1 MAAASGSGS
10 LKEYLKR
17 YGYNN
22 EDDKKKKKKK
32 VQSKPDATGLLVVD
46 EDPVWQKTVNLEEEN
61 SDDSAGINYTI
72 LNLILIC
79 SSR

>member
-1 MAAASGSGS
+1 MAAAASSGSNS

-17 YGYNN
+17 YGINDE
-22 EDDKKKKKKK
+22 EDKKKKKKKKK

-61 SDDSAGINYTI
+61 SGDSAGKSITFCNFDF
-72 LNLILIC
+72 
-79 SSR
+79 